1 MPPVLS
7 RRYAEA
13 FAYAEALHARQVR
26 KGTNVPYLSHLMS
39 VSALVLEDGGD
50 EDEAIAGLLHDA
62 VEDQG
67 GRPTLEEIQRRFGE
81 KVARIVLACSDSEA
95 EPKPP
100 WRERKERYVAHIR
113 HADAEVRRVSS
124 ADKLHNARSILADYR
139 VIGDALFDRFTAS
152 KDETLWYYRSLV
164 EAFRSAGAS
173 RLVLELDLVVT
184 ELGRLAEGSKSTAS
198 TPPR

>member
-1 MPPVLS
+1 MEPVLT
-7 RRYAEA
+7 RRFAEA
-13 FAYAEALHARQVR
+13 FAYAAALHALQIR
-26 KGTNVPYLSHLMS
+26 KGTKIPYLSHLMS

-67 GRPTLEEIQRRFGE
+67 GQATLEEIRSRFGD
-81 KVARIVLACSDSEA
+81 KVARIVLGCTDSDTL
-95 EPKPP
+95 PKPP

-113 HADAEVRRVSS
+113 HAAADVRRVSS

-139 VIGDALFDRFTAS
+139 VAGDALWSRFTAS

-164 EAFRSAGAS
+164 SGFRAAGGGQ
-173 RLVLELDLVVT
+173 LVDQLDLVVS
-184 ELGRLAEGSKSTAS
+184 ELERLAS
-198 TPPR
+198 R

>member
-1 MPPVLS
+1 MPSVLS
-7 RRYAEA
+7 HRYAEA

-50 EDEAIAGLLHDA
+50 EEEAIAGLLHDA

-67 GRPTLEEIQRRFGE
+67 GRATLEEIRRRFGE
-81 KVARIVLACSDSEA
+81 KVARIVLACSDSDA

-139 VIGDALFDRFTAS
+139 MIGDALWGRFTAS

-164 EAFRSAGAS
+164 AAFRSAGAG
-173 RLVLELDLVVT
+173 RLVEELDLVVT
-184 ELGRLAEGSKSTAS
+184 ELERLAEESTS
-198 TPPR
+198 PV